1 MNEIKIRII
10 PAIGLFFCISCC
22 FFWLSENFYPENYVG
37 YGFGGAL
44 FCAITFYYT
53 AKGIQDT
60 EDFTNSIPKK
70 YNLGTHPLFNV
81 LIMSIIFFVF
91 CWIYLSTMYANIKE
105 NELKAFGKMT
115 TAEVTD
121 GYSLTGGN
129 APGTYKVTVEYFNN
143 IERTTAYT
151 NVSPTEFQNCYLGK
165 TVNIVYSTK
174 NSGLIDIIGDDTSV
188 KTYVNISNREV
199 SLDDLIKI
207 IDLNDAETLKYLNT
221 ISYPWKYDSYQKG
234 WTNEDKK
241 SYIRKNKKNTV
252 SFLIS
257 NLNSSNFHDQL
268 DKLNFKQLD
277 TTSLNAS
284 KSEKIKR
291 RIFSYEGIYA
301 NDKYGIIAKN
311 TPLGNNGQIGTVINV
326 LKK

>member
-22 FFWLSENFYPENYVG
+22 FFWLSKNFYPENYIG
-37 YGFGGAL
+37 YGFVGAL
-44 FCAITFYYT
+44 LCAITFYYT

-70 YNLGTHPLFNV
+70 FNLGTHPLFNV
-81 LIMSIIFFVF
+81 LIISIIFFVF

-143 IERTTAYT
+143 NERITAYT

-174 NSGLIDIIGDDTSV
+174 NSGLIDIIGDDSSV

-207 IDLNDAETLKYLNT
+207 IDLNDAETLNYLNT
-221 ISYPWKYDSYQKG
+221 ISYPWKYDTYQKG
-234 WTNEDKK
+234 WSNEDKK
-241 SYIRKNKKNTV
+241 SYIVKKEKNTV
-252 SFLIS
+252 SFLNS
-257 NLNSSNFHDQL
+257 NLSPSDFHDQL
-268 DKLNFKQLD
+268 DKLNFKQID
-277 TTSLNAS
+277 SSSSKMS
-284 KSEKIKR
+284 KSEKIR
-291 RIFSYEGIYA
+291 SRMFSSEGIYA
-301 NDKYGIIAKN
+301 NDNYGIVAKS
-311 TPLGNNGQIGTVINV
+311 TLLGNNGQIGTVISV
-326 LKK
+326 MKK